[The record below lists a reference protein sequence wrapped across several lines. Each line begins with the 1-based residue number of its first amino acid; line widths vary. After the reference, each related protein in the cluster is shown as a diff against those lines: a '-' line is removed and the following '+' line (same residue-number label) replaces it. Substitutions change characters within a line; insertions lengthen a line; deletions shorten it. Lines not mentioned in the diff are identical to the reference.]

1 MDAQRNAYEFDV
13 FTDGDITQSEAE
25 ERLFELHEGDATPG
39 VLAGEPFVT
48 FHLEAESVGSA
59 VDEALATLAEL
70 GLKARR
76 LVFVESSVAPEGSL
90 ASV

>member
-13 FTDGDITQSEAE
+13 FTDRDIMQSEAE
-25 ERLFELHEGDATPG
+25 ERLFELYEGDATPG
-39 VLAGEPFVT
+39 VLSGEPFVT
-48 FHLEAESVGSA
+48 FYLEAASVGGA

-76 LVFVESSVAPEGSL
+76 LVFIEPEAASESAL
-90 ASV
+90 ASA